1 MAVEY
6 TDETHVDP
14 NKHYTT
20 AEIAKM
26 IREKKYG
33 KDVRESIA
41 LFVESFDEVNG
52 KLGSTLAKVEQLQKN
67 LIETQSKLKTI
78 KKELETE
85 NKELNSKIEKL
96 NSDKVGNT
104 DFDAKLSEFNE
115 DWKAR
120 LKRVTL
126 GTDEETIENVV
137 TKILIEKGVI

>member
-52 KLGSTLAKVEQLQKN
+52 KLGSALTKVEQLQS
-67 LIETQSKLKTI
+67 LLTETQAKLETT
-78 KKELETE
+78 KKELEDSLKTKATTQFVNEVKSELE
-85 NKELNSKIEKL
+85 NRI
-96 NSDKVGNT
+96 D
-104 DFDAKLSEFNE
+104 
-115 DWKAR
+115 R
-120 LKRVTL
+120 IIL
-126 GTDEETIENVV
+126 GTDPKSIEIVLR
-137 TKILIEKGVI
+137 KIYRGGI

>member
-52 KLGSTLAKVEQLQKN
+52 KLGSALTKVEQLQNK
-67 LIETQSKLKTI
+67 LIETQSKLETT
-78 KKELETE
+78 KKELEDSLKTKVTTQFVNEVKSELE
-85 NKELNSKIEKL
+85 NRI
-96 NSDKVGNT
+96 D
-104 DFDAKLSEFNE
+104 
-115 DWKAR
+115 R
-120 LKRVTL
+120 IIL
-126 GTDEETIENVV
+126 GTDPKSIEIVLR
-137 TKILIEKGVI
+137 KIDRGGI

>member
-52 KLGSTLAKVEQLQKN
+52 KLGSALTKVEQLQSR
-67 LIETQSKLKTI
+67 LTETQAKLETT
-78 KKELETE
+78 KKELEDSLKTKATTQFVNEVKSELE
-85 NKELNSKIEKL
+85 NRI
-96 NSDKVGNT
+96 D
-104 DFDAKLSEFNE
+104 
-115 DWKAR
+115 R
-120 LKRVTL
+120 IIL
-126 GTDEETIENVV
+126 GTDPKSIEIVLR
-137 TKILIEKGVI
+137 KIDRGGI

>member
-20 AEIAKM
+20 AGIAKM

-52 KLGSTLAKVEQLQKN
+52 KLGSALTKVEQLQN
-67 LIETQSKLKTI
+67 ELIETQSKLETT
-78 KKELETE
+78 KKELKDSLKTKVTTQFVNEVKSELE
-85 NKELNSKIEKL
+85 NRI
-96 NSDKVGNT
+96 D
-104 DFDAKLSEFNE
+104 
-115 DWKAR
+115 R
-120 LKRVTL
+120 IIL
-126 GTDEETIENVV
+126 GTDPKSIEIVLR
-137 TKILIEKGVI
+137 KIDRGGI